1 MVLNNQ
7 ETGNKELASTNTLV
21 NYSSF
26 DNEQNKLI
34 NTNLKKN
41 KNKNSKKQLSI
52 LPKEKTEEE
61 RRAAS
66 REILKQIE
74 GLDLSISHK
83 PIRELLKLLKQY
95 NDEGKRIIVN
105 IPFPELNRR
114 IKGVLATG
122 AREETFVVL
131 KHEKF

>member
-1 MVLNNQ
+1 MELNNQ
-7 ETGNKELASTNTLV
+7 ETGKVPDPAHVSTNTHTIV

-26 DNEQNKLI
+26 D
-34 NTNLKKN
+34 KKQN
-41 KNKNSKKQLSI
+41 KNKNNKHPTI

-122 AREETFVVL
+122 SREETYVVL
-131 KHEKF
+131 KHEKY

>member
-1 MVLNNQ
+1 MVLHNQ
-7 ETGNKELASTNTLV
+7 EATDTNTLV

-41 KNKNSKKQLSI
+41 KNSKKQQSI

-66 REILKQIE
+66 REILKQLE

>member
-1 MVLNNQ
+1 MNS
-7 ETGNKELASTNTLV
+7 ELVNFGKTNTKKSK
-21 NYSSF
+21 NERQHQTNASS
-26 DNEQNKLI
+26 L
-34 NTNLKKN
+34 LKV
-41 KNKNSKKQLSI
+41 
-52 LPKEKTEEE
+52 KTEEE

-66 REILKQIE
+66 KEILKQLE

-95 NDEGKRIIVN
+95 NEEGNRIVVN

-114 IKGVLATG
+114 IKGVLATSI
-122 AREETFVVL
+122 REETYVVL

>member
-1 MVLNNQ
+1 MELNND
-7 ETGNKELASTNTLV
+7 ETGKGSAHVSTNTHTLV

-26 DNEQNKLI
+26 DKKQKQKQNK
-34 NTNLKKN
+34 NTKH
-41 KNKNSKKQLSI
+41 QTI

-83 PIRELLKLLKQY
+83 PIRDLLKLLKQY

-122 AREETFVVL
+122 AREETYVVL